1 MERLVQCLSPVHVG
15 TGKELEPFDY
25 IVDGQRYIRV
35 HLDAVLERMT
45 PEQADTLAAWVSK
58 RADQIVDLEGKKGE
72 ADKRQVNERISSIRR
87 EMHLLNVPG
96 VDAALKEALRKDTAL
111 ARYHGERGFER
122 NLQVREQAKDA
133 DETPLLPGSS
143 IKGSLRTAL
152 AFVALEEMAKDERKE
167 LGRAF
172 NAIVKEAENAKR
184 QRSNGQVRR
193 LQESIG
199 REIEQVVFRCGKQRR
214 GGPDYT
220 DIHYDLMRAVS
231 ISDTCDAQAELI
243 VPQIYTFVEQRSRDG
258 HRGLDAQAPLIV
270 EAHAPGNTFGLR
282 LRIDGNLLRA
292 ASRNRRGDEWIHF
305 EQRVRRAFGPEVAR
319 LLPDAPDAQLDR
331 AVLTRMETAA
341 RRFAKAVVAAERRWE
356 ESHGHG
362 STDALRDFYE
372 KLDSLMEKGLVPL
385 RLGWGSHF
393 MGTTLLLVLKEDE
406 GWRSI
411 LEGCFRVFDIGIPP
425 GLRRGMERKIDL
437 DDFPRSRRLVADGG
451 KRPVAPL
458 GWVALAP
465 TAGELPGPLVEKDR
479 LIVGSRWD
487 GYGQGRKG
495 EASGDRRGESGVEG
509 QSRAGAASRDPA
521 VEAAKQVEISIRNL
535 RGRGEVSRMP
545 EIVGQIARL
554 QDSAARFRCAEL
566 LKQWLMQ
573 GGKKSLWRNA
583 KYADEEWRRQL
594 DALLEQRKQ

>member
-15 TGKELEPFDY
+15 TGKDLEPFDY
-25 IVDGQRYIRV
+25 IVEGQHYIRV

-45 PEQADTLAAWVSK
+45 PEQADTLAAWVSE
-58 RADQIVDLEGKKGE
+58 RADRIVDLEGPKGG
-72 ADKRQVNERISSIRR
+72 ADKRQLNERISSIRR
-87 EMHLLNVPG
+87 EMHLLNAPG
-96 VDAALKEALRKDTAL
+96 IDAALKEALLKDTTL

-122 NLQVREQAKDA
+122 SLQVREQAKDA
-133 DETPLLPGSS
+133 DETPLIPGSS

-152 AFVALEEMAKDERKE
+152 AFVALEEMAKDEPEE
-167 LGRAF
+167 LERAL
-172 NAIVKEAENAKR
+172 NKRLKEAENAKR
-184 QRSNGQVRR
+184 QRNNHKVRR

-199 REIEQVVFRCGKQRR
+199 QEIEQVVFRCGKQRQGR
-214 GGPDYT
+214 PDYT
-220 DIHYDLMRAVS
+220 DIHYDLMRALS
-231 ISDTCDAQAELI
+231 ISDTCNAQAELI

-258 HRGLDAQAPLIV
+258 RHRLDAQAPLIA

-282 LRIDGNLLRA
+282 LRIDGSLLRA

-305 EQRVRRAFGPEVAR
+305 EQRVRRAFGPEVAQ

-331 AVLTRMETAA
+331 AVLTRIETAA
-341 RRFAKAVVAAERRWE
+341 RRFAKAIVAAERRWE
-356 ESHGHG
+356 ERHGHG
-362 STDALRDFYE
+362 STAALRDFYE
-372 KLDSLMEKGLVPL
+372 KLDGLMGKGLVPL

-393 MGTTLLLVLKEDE
+393 MGTTLLLVLKEDA

-411 LEGCFRVFDIGIPP
+411 LDRCFQVFDIGIPP
-425 GLRRGMERKIDL
+425 GPRRGMDRKIDL
-437 DDFPRSRRLVADGG
+437 DDFPRSHRLVADGDR
-451 KRPVAPL
+451 RPVAPL

-465 TAGELPGPLVEKDR
+465 TAEELPGPLLEKDR
-479 LIVGSRWD
+479 LVVRSR
-487 GYGQGRKG
+487 GEEHGQGRR
-495 EASGDRRGESGVEG
+495 GDAGRERRGESDVKG
-509 QSRAGAASRDPA
+509 QSKAEAASRDPA
-521 VEAAKQVEISIRNL
+521 VEAAKQVELSIRNL

-554 QDSAARFRCAEL
+554 QDSAARSRCTGL

-594 DALLEQRKQ
+594 DGLLEQRKQ